1 MPGTHT
7 ALQEFAV
14 LLYISRDSLV
24 QEELLHFTDLPA
36 GQNDPFYKGAGALN
50 PSGTTQLLRKGRV
63 HSDVTHFFFFFS
75 ASCLVREIPSPLVSH
90 SHTSQTECSLWSLTE
105 T

>member
-1 MPGTHT
+1 MPGTHP
-7 ALQEFAV
+7 ALKEFAV

-50 PSGTTQLLRKGRV
+50 PSGTTQLLWKGRV
-63 HSDVTHFFFFFS
+63 HSDVTHFFFFFLLPAWLEKYHLLWCLTATLARQS
-75 ASCLVREIPSPLVSH
+75 ALSGL
-90 SHTSQTECSLWSLTE
+90 
-105 T
+105 